1 MPTTASPSR
10 RAAALPPEER
20 RAAIIEATLPLLI
33 EHGEM
38 VTTRQIA
45 EAAGIAEG
53 TIFRVFTDKDEL
65 LSATLESALDPSP
78 VEAAL
83 AAIDPTLPFEERLI
97 TATEIY
103 QRRVA
108 DLWQLVSNLGSK
120 LREQAA
126 RPLTESDAFAALFE
140 PDRDHLTVEPRVAER
155 LLRVLTLSV
164 THPMLAGEPLA
175 PAEIVALL
183 LRGIEVQR

>member
-1 MPTTASPSR
+1 MPPTATPSR

-53 TIFRVFTDKDEL
+53 TIFRVFADKDEL
-65 LSATLESALDPSP
+65 LSATLEAALDPAP
-78 VEAAL
+78 IAQAL
-83 AAIDPTLPFEERLI
+83 ATIDPDAPFEERLVEA
-97 TATEIY
+97 TAIY
-103 QRRVA
+103 QRRVV

-120 LREQAA
+120 LRAQAA
-126 RPLTESDAFAALFE
+126 RPLTESAALAAIFE
-140 PDRDHLTVEPRVAER
+140 PAREHLTVDPRVAER

-164 THPMLAGEPLA
+164 THPMLAAEPMG

-183 LRGIEVQR
+183 LRGIEARP

>member
-1 MPTTASPSR
+1 MSPTATPTR
-10 RAAALPPEER
+10 RASALPPEER

-33 EHGEM
+33 EHGEL

-53 TIFRVFTDKDEL
+53 TIFRVFADKDEL
-65 LSATLESALDPSP
+65 LSAALEVALDPAP
-78 VEAAL
+78 VEEAL
-83 AAIDPTLPFEERLI
+83 AAIDAGAPFEERLI
-97 TATEIY
+97 QATTIY
-103 QRRVA
+103 QRRVT

-140 PDRDHLTVEPRVAER
+140 PERDHLTVEPRAAQR

-164 THPMLAGEPLA
+164 THPMLAGEPLE
-175 PAEIVALL
+175 PSEIVALL
-183 LRGIEVQR
+183 LRGIDTNR